1 MLRDRFEDSNPN
13 RTVQLSRFKACL
25 ETPNN
30 DSVRPNNEKT
40 CSVRPNTE
48 QQRNTGSDMIDL
60 DWIGSI
66 IIRHMIDR
74 FRLFVGRISSIVYV
88 IP

>member
-30 DSVRPNNEKT
+30 D
-40 CSVRPNTE
+40 SVRPNTE